1 MEYHNISIGTLL
13 FLIFINDLPTSVSSK
28 TRLFADD
35 CILYRNI
42 YTKEDCKV
50 LQEDLHRLERWEKAW
65 GMEFHL
71 EKCNSMSSTRPR
83 SPFEH
88 RYTLKGH
95 ILEDVKEA
103 KYLGLTLSSNLTW
116 NNHIGNITSK
126 ANKLLGS
133 LRRNLKIINE
143 STKENAY
150 KAIVRSNLEYCYK
163 QSGHHIQKRTK
174 MKLKKSKGEQVVL
187 SQEDITKLAVY
198 LP

>member
-1 MEYHNISIGTLL
+1 
-13 FLIFINDLPTSVSSK
+13 LIFINEFPTSVSSK

-71 EKCNSMSSTRPR
+71 WKCNSMSSTRPR